1 MIPKELWIQNIVDVI
16 VQIADPLFQ
25 EKAWVQGKTFLSIS
39 FNETVCQLY
48 EDWKFEKFLKD
59 CEQKKDLPED
69 LLVELKRLFKSL
81 DIYINEHEPYSV
93 NEVDM
98 LKDPKWHQIQKK
110 AQHIIDKF
118 K

>member
-59 CEQKKDLPED
+59 CEQKKDLP
-69 LLVELKRLFKSL
+69 RS
-81 DIYINEHEPYSV
+81 PC
-93 NEVDM
+93 
-98 LKDPKWHQIQKK
+98 
-110 AQHIIDKF
+110 
-118 K
+118 